1 MSVLFCEVESPRSRV
16 LDGET
21 HVYTAPLRDPTR
33 LLANLTGDERE
44 RAERFRLSRVRDQFI
59 AARGQLR
66 ALLASYL
73 AMPPQAVP
81 LLYADSGKPYLPD
94 EFALQFNLSHTD
106 GLAVMAVG
114 RSRVGVDVERERHIP
129 DAEGLVSRF
138 FSRRECDEFRALP
151 AGEKQSAF
159 LRAWTRKEAVLKA
172 IGRGVQSL
180 DCCDVTFAN
189 GAAPI
194 LRCLDGDAE
203 AHSRWHLFAWVPVA
217 GYLAAGAVELSH

>member
-1 MSVLFCEVESPRSRV
+1 MPVVFCDIESPRSSV

-21 HVYTAPLRDPTR
+21 HVYTAPLGDPTP
-33 LLANLTGDERE
+33 LLSHLTDDERE
-44 RAERFRLSRVRDQFI
+44 RAQRLRLARVRDQFV

-66 ALLASYL
+66 TLLASYL
-73 AMPPQAVP
+73 CMQPRTIPF
-81 LLYADSGKPYLPD
+81 LYADAGKPYLPED
-94 EFALQFNLSHTD
+94 MQLQFNLSHTD
-106 GLAVMAVG
+106 GLAVMAIA

-129 DAEGLVSRF
+129 DAEGLVARF

-151 AGEKQSAF
+151 PHERQPAF

-189 GAAPI
+189 GASPM
-194 LRCLDGDAE
+194 LRHLDGDAN
-203 AHSRWHLFAWVPVA
+203 AHACWELFAWEPAA
-217 GYLAAGAVELSH
+217 GYLAAGAVEVKH